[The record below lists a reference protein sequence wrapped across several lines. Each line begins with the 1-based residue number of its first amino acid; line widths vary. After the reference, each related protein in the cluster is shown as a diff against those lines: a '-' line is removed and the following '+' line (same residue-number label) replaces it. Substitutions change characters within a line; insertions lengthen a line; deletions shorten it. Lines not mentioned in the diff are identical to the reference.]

1 MSNLN
6 PNAPSFPI
14 SKYQSSTTHGKQG
27 YNNGGG
33 PGGGGGGGTMPSERY
48 GGGVMYDNSNYHQS
62 GGGGYGPGGGN
73 PGGGYGQGGGYMG
86 NGPQQGYP
94 SGPRMGRNNRQPSM
108 PHNQYQNANGMV
120 GGSGSGG
127 SSGGGGG
134 GSGGGMLSNYCG
146 MPATYQQVGG
156 MDMNGGYDQQ
166 PPPQQIPMQPR
177 MHNMPPNAMGMSN
190 NIMGGGGRIPYNSSQ
205 RTPMPNMHPNMNP
218 QGNIGLGAVSA
229 QPPLPMAAPAPVS
242 RPFSMPPPALVPSYA
257 TKHTPRAVM
266 VVGYKRTGKT
276 TVAQAIAKKEG
287 FEYVCLKS
295 PSQHAASQATGAEK
309 EEEVEE
315 VEEEE
320 MSPLE
325 RLAPLRS
332 ALGKKATIKGVVLD
346 DAFSTNKY
354 QAHYVVHYLVK
365 AGLQLDVVVALVPEL
380 ASLVER
386 GVSFAKSQAKTMHP
400 EAFEF
405 ASNLDPER
413 VIAVDEDLKVEEL
426 AEKAAADV
434 SVLLK
439 KNDASITLEQEFFI
453 PSCPMVT
460 DAERV
465 EQILEAERRAV
476 KRPLPYTFTYS
487 EPNYVLDYVQFVQS
501 AAKLQHYLVTPWIW
515 GDKVSLIGYE
525 TNVYVHLTSYNLLF
539 QLNEVPAVMEE
550 LLNKLKSEVEASAA
564 EDPASRVLF
573 CVEASMLDDVIY
585 ISDMMIIG
593 KQHGSEMLLHDRVKL
608 LSDSFGKLP
617 KSGPVRLLEHYP
629 VCDIKTCLEAYK
641 DVSRGAIFV
650 NPDGIEYGR
659 YDVRNFVYPSETKK
673 TVRLRVWAGS
683 MNDGMWTF
691 DGYVRE
697 YEDEVLATSRTTGAN
712 KLPVMISDANVDT
725 HMINDGNIIECVM
738 EKTATKG
745 KSRDKNAMLTFCR
758 RCKWE
763 VTPITQ
769 FYMWA
774 FADPPQWATESFL
787 DACSTIASVRPTV

>member
-6 PNAPSFPI
+6 PNAPSFPV
-14 SKYQSSTTHGKQG
+14 SNYQPNTTHNKQG

-33 PGGGGGGGTMPSERY
+33 PSGGGGGTMQNERY
-48 GGGVMYDNSNYHQS
+48 GGGMMYDNSNYHQG

-94 SGPRMGRNNRQPSM
+94 SGPRMGRNHRQPNM
-108 PHNQYQNANGMV
+108 PHSQYQNLNGMV
-120 GGSGSGG
+120 GGSG
-127 SSGGGGG
+127 GGGGG
-134 GSGGGMLSNYCG
+134 GGMLGNYCG
-146 MPATYQQVGG
+146 MPAPYQQVGG
-156 MDMNGGYDQQ
+156 MDLNGGYDQQ
-166 PPPQQIPMQPR
+166 PPQQQMPMQPR
-177 MHNMPPNAMGMSN
+177 MHNMPPNAMGMN
-190 NIMGGGGRIPYNSSQ
+190 NSMMGGGGRMPYNSNQ
-205 RTPMPNMHPNMNP
+205 RNPMPNMHPNMNP
-218 QGNIGLGAVSA
+218 QASMGLGSVSA
-229 QPPLPMAAPAPVS
+229 QPPPTMAPPAPVS
-242 RPFSMPPPALVPSYA
+242 RPLSVPPAAVAPSYI
-257 TKHTPRAVM
+257 TKNTPRAVM
-266 VVGYKRTGKT
+266 VVGYKKTGKT
-276 TVAQAIAKKEG
+276 SVAQAIAKREG
-287 FEYVCLKS
+287 FQYVCLKS
-295 PSQHAASQATGAEK
+295 PLQQSAAQAAGGEKAEEAEEA
-309 EEEVEE
+309 EEEDI
-315 VEEEE
+315 
-320 MSPLE
+320 SPLE
-325 RLAPLRS
+325 RLAPLRAALEKKS
-332 ALGKKATIKGVVLD
+332 AMKGLVID
-346 DAFSTNKY
+346 DAFSTNKF

-365 AGLQLDVVVALVPEL
+365 AGLQLDAVVALVPEL
-380 ASLVER
+380 TSLVER
-386 GVSFAKSQAKTMHP
+386 GVSFAKSHAKTMHP

-405 ASNLDPER
+405 ASSLDPDR
-413 VIAVDEDLKVEEL
+413 VIVMDEDLKLEEL
-426 AEKAAADV
+426 AEKAAAEV

-439 KNDASITLEQEFFI
+439 KNDAAIKLEQEYFI

-460 DAERV
+460 DAELV
-465 EQILEAERRAV
+465 EQILEAERSAV

-515 GDKVSLIGYE
+515 GDKLSLIGYD
-525 TNVYVHLTSYNLLF
+525 TSVYVHLTSYNLLF
-539 QLNEVPAVMEE
+539 KLNDVPAAMQE
-550 LLNKLKSEVEASAA
+550 LLKKLKSEAEASGA
-564 EDPASRVLF
+564 EDPASQVLF

-617 KSGPVRLLEHYP
+617 SNSSVRLLEHYP
-629 VCDIKTCLEAYK
+629 VCDIKACLEAYK
-641 DVSRGAIFV
+641 GVSRGAIFV

-659 YDVRNFVYPSETKK
+659 YDVRNFVYPSETKR
-673 TVRLRVWAGS
+673 TVRLRIWAGS
-683 MNDGMWTF
+683 MTDGMWSF

-712 KLPVMISDANVDT
+712 NLPVMISDANVDT
-725 HMINDGNIIECVM
+725 HMINDGNIVECVM

-745 KSRDKNAMLTFCR
+745 KSRDKNAVLTFCR

-774 FADPPQWATESFL
+774 FADPPQWSTESFL

>member
-14 SKYQSSTTHGKQG
+14 SKYQSSPTHSKQG

-33 PGGGGGGGTMPSERY
+33 PGGAMQSERY
-48 GGGVMYDNSNYHQS
+48 SGGMMYDNSNYHQ
-62 GGGGYGPGGGN
+62 GGGGYGPGSGN
-73 PGGGYGQGGGYMG
+73 LAGGYGQGGGFMG
-86 NGPQQGYP
+86 NGPQQGYS

-108 PHNQYQNANGMV
+108 PNNQYQGLNGMV

-127 SSGGGGG
+127 GSSGGG
-134 GSGGGMLSNYCG
+134 SGMLGNYCG
-146 MPATYQQVGG
+146 IPATYQQVGG
-156 MDMNGGYDQQ
+156 MEMNGGYDQQ
-166 PPPQQIPMQPR
+166 PPQQQIPVQPR
-177 MHNMPPNAMGMSN
+177 MHNMPPNSMGMN
-190 NIMGGGGRIPYNSSQ
+190 NNMMGGGGRIPYNSNQ
-205 RTPMPNMHPNMNP
+205 RSPMPSMHPNMNP

-229 QPPLPMAAPAPVS
+229 QPSLPMAAPAPPVP
-242 RPFSMPPPALVPSYA
+242 RPLSVPPPTAVQPHV
-257 TKHTPRAVM
+257 TKNTPRAVM

-276 TVAQAIAKKEG
+276 SVAQSIAKKEG
-287 FEYVCLKS
+287 FEYVSLKS
-295 PSQHAASQATGAEK
+295 PSQPAASQVAGGEK
-309 EEEVEE
+309 EEEAEE
-315 VEEEE
+315 AEEEE

-332 ALGKKATIKGVVLD
+332 ALERKATMRGIVID

-380 ASLVER
+380 ALLVDR
-386 GVSFAKSQAKTMHP
+386 GVSFARAHAKTMHP

-413 VIAVDEDLKVEEL
+413 VIAIDESFKAEEL

-439 KNDASITLEQEFFI
+439 KSDASITLEQEYFI
-453 PSCPMVT
+453 PDCPMVT
-460 DAERV
+460 DVERV

-515 GDKVSLIGYE
+515 GDKVSLIGYD
-525 TNVYVHLTSYNLLF
+525 TGVYVHLTSYNLLF
-539 QLNEVPAVMEE
+539 QLNDVPVVMQE
-550 LLNKLKSEVEASAA
+550 LVKKLRGEVEASAA
-564 EDPASRVLF
+564 EDPACRVLF

-608 LSDSFGKLP
+608 LSESFGKLP

-629 VCDIKTCLEAYK
+629 VCGIKTCLEAYK

-659 YDVRNFVYPSETKK
+659 YDVRNFVYPSEAKK

-683 MNDGMWTF
+683 MTDGMWTF

-745 KSRDKNAMLTFCR
+745 KSRDKNAVLTFCR

-774 FADPPQWATESFL
+774 FADPPQWSTESFL